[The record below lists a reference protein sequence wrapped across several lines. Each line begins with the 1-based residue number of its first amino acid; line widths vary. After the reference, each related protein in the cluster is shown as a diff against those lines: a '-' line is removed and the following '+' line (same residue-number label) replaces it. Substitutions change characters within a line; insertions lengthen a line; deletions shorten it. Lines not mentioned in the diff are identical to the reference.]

1 MKIALLQCSKKQ
13 KEKKRKREKGWQEKG
28 ISLKW

>member
-1 MKIALLQCSKKQ
+1 MKITLLQCSKKQ